1 MSDIFVKPEEEVKVP
16 DIEEESAP
24 APPVK
29 VKKPKKQHISDER
42 KEELKQIR
50 VAALKKGRE
59 AKKLKREAEALA
71 KAEAQE
77 TKTEE
82 EKPLLLISESTD
94 EKPVKEKSE
103 KKPRAYKSVNSSE
116 LELLKKEK
124 RIKELEYENETNMI
138 KQEIISWKNENRLL
152 KEKLDKMEKE
162 KPVPSE
168 EKKVVFKKNIVE
180 EKPKPKTELPEK
192 PKRKFITRKG
202 FKY

>member
-1 MSDIFVKPEEEVKVP
+1 MSDIFVKPDEEVKVP
-16 DIEEESAP
+16 DIEESAP

-29 VKKPKKQHISDER
+29 EKKARKSHITEER

-59 AKKLKREAEALA
+59 AKKLKRELEEKA

-77 TKTEE
+77 TKKEQAE
-82 EKPLLLISESTD
+82 PLLPIKEVVE
-94 EKPVKEKSE
+94 EKPVKQKAE
-103 KKPRAYKSVNSSE
+103 KKPRAYKSINSSE
-116 LELLKKEK
+116 VELLKKEK
-124 RIKELEYENETNMI
+124 RIKELEFENETNLI
-138 KQEIISWKNENRLL
+138 KQEIISWKN
-152 KEKLDKMEKE
+152 E

-180 EKPKPKTELPEK
+180 EKPNPKTELPEK
-192 PKRKFITRKG
+192 PKRKFVTRKG

>member
-16 DIEEESAP
+16 DIEESAP

-29 VKKPKKQHISDER
+29 EKKARKSHITEER

-59 AKKLKREAEALA
+59 AKKAKREAEVLA
-71 KAEAQE
+71 KTEAQE
-77 TKTEE
+77 TKKEQAE
-82 EKPLLLISESTD
+82 PLLPISKSIE
-94 EKPVKEKSE
+94 EKPVKEKAE

-116 LELLKKEK
+116 IELLKKEK
-124 RIKELEYENETNMI
+124 RIKELEFENETNLI

-180 EKPKPKTELPEK
+180 EKPQPKVELPEK
-192 PKRKFITRKG
+192 PKRKFVTRKG